1 METYKTIKENDVKTN
16 DEPSKSLP
24 DHPVR
29 ANHDSSYVYP
39 DLPHLIAVVL
49 NPMGRYQI
57 ALLLALTFNS
67 AIVGISHTLTS
78 FHTYTPD
85 FYCEVWQYIYKYIQ
99 YTLYFTLMIK
109 QPISILS

>member
-1 METYKTIKENDVKTN
+1 MESYKNLEENNGKNLDENNGKNCEDPSKNAPDNLVKT
-16 DEPSKSLP
+16 SY
-24 DHPVR
+24 
-29 ANHDSSYVYP
+29 DSSSYIYP

-78 FHTYTPD
+78 FHTYTPE
-85 FYCEVWQYIYKYIQ
+85 FYCEV
-99 YTLYFTLMIK
+99 
-109 QPISILS
+109 